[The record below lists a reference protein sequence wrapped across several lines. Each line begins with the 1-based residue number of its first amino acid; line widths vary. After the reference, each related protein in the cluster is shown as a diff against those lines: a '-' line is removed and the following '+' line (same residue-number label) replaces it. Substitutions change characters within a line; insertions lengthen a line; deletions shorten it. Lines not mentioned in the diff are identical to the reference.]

1 MIARVLFILVFILIM
16 NAMFFFF
23 MQDVYK
29 GIKESNPYKYFY
41 VAALIIALIIS
52 SVANVLCFS
61 YIGKIVNES
70 KEVALNHAFLFM
82 GGTIT
87 IKRSS
92 KSITLK
98 HMKTLLTLLMLFVMS
113 IQCLSQTSQ
122 FEAVQKEFNNR
133 LHSYKKPIVNTV
145 SPVNENDAG
154 IICQPDA
161 FWDRLEAAKA
171 TPTSRLWSDV
181 FMPEKSIT
189 SGIGKPVIP
198 KEGAPMPKGMKVEGF
213 KSTPYVSPIK
223 HYSISVGSEY
233 NRTSTTYNISVW

>member
-23 MQDVYK
+23 IQDVYK

-41 VAALIIALIIS
+41 VAALVIALIIS

-82 GGTIT
+82 GGTVT
-87 IKRSS
+87 IKKSS

-98 HMKTLLTLLMLFVMS
+98 NMKILLTLLMLFVMS
-113 IQCLSQTSQ
+113 IQCLSQTTQ

-133 LHSYKKPIVNTV
+133 LNSYKKPVVNTV
-145 SPVNENDAG
+145 SPVNKDDAG

-161 FWDRLEAAKA
+161 FWDYLESSKS

-198 KEGAPMPKGMKVEGF
+198 REGAPMPKGMKVEGF
-213 KSTPYVSPIK
+213 KSVPYVSPIK
-223 HYSISVGSEY
+223 HYNITVGSEY
-233 NRTSTTYNISVW
+233 NRTSTNYSISVW